1 MFQYKIILV
10 KSKTFRSYTLLIGE
24 PENRKGFLSFGKVV
38 GWGQTYTNADDV
50 SNIQYKYFTFHV
62 LYHIQEIYTLPTS
75 KQQKLKMPL
84 VSNEE
89 CIGKFSDLGLNL
101 EDDIR

>member
-1 MFQYKIILV
+1 MFYYKIILV

-50 SNIQYKYFTFHV
+50 SNI
-62 LYHIQEIYTLPTS
+62 
-75 KQQKLKMPL
+75 
-84 VSNEE
+84 
-89 CIGKFSDLGLNL
+89 
-101 EDDIR
+101 